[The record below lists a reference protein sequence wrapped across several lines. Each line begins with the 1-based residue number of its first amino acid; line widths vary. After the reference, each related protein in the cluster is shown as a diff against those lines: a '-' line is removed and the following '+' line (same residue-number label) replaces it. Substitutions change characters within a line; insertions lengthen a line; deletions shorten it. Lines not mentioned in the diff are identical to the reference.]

1 MDICCFDKTGTLT
14 SNNLVIEGVAGLN
27 SEKNSEIISAQDAP
41 VDTIKV
47 LATCNSLV
55 QLEDG
60 LVGDPLEKATLSAI
74 DWTLTKGDA
83 VVPKKGKI
91 PGMKIFLRNH
101 FSSNL
106 KRMSVIAG
114 FNVQGTGETNY
125 FVSIKGAPEILKP
138 MVYIGFKIIVFKFFI
153 NYNL

>member
-14 SNNLVIEGVAGLN
+14 SNNLVVEGVAGLN
-27 SEKNSEIISAQDAP
+27 PESNSEIILAQDAP
-41 VDTIKV
+41 AETIQV
-47 LATCNSLV
+47 LASCNSLV

-91 PGMKIFLRNH
+91 PGMKIFHRNH

-114 FNVQGTGETNY
+114 YNVQGSSESNY
-125 FVSIKGAPEILKP
+125 FASIKGAPEVLKS
-138 MVYIGFKIIVFKFFI
+138 MVS
-153 NYNL
+153 